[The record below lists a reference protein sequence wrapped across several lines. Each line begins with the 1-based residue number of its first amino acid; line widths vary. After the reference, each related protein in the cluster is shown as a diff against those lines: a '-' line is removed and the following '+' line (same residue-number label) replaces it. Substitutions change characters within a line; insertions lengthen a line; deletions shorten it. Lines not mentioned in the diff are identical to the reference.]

1 MKISE
6 VSKLYNIESH
16 TLRYYEKEGFLGNVI
31 KNESNQR
38 DYNTGNLIRLD
49 MVIKLRNAGMNIA
62 AIKEYIELS
71 NQGNET
77 VLERRDLLELR
88 MKKLEKQ
95 IQEMQNSKLFL
106 EEKIGVYN
114 KILEKK

>member
-6 VSKLYNIESH
+6 VSKMYSLESH
-16 TLRYYEKEGFLGNVI
+16 TLRYYEKEGFLGIVT

-38 DYNTGNLIRLD
+38 DYNAGNLIRLD

-62 AIKEYIELS
+62 SIKEYIELS

-88 MKKLEKQ
+88 MKELEEK
-95 IQEMQNSKLFL
+95 ILEMEKSKLFL
-106 EEKIGVYN
+106 EEKIRVYN

>member
-6 VSKLYNIESH
+6 VSKLYNVESH
-16 TLRYYEKEGFLGNVI
+16 TLRYYEKEGFLGVVN

-38 DYNTGNLIRLD
+38 DYNAGNLIRLD
-49 MVIKLRNAGMNIA
+49 MVLKLRNAGMNIA

-71 NQGNET
+71 NTGNDT
-77 VLERRDLLELR
+77 VEERKELLEMR
-88 MKKLEKQ
+88 MADLDAQ
-95 IQEMQNSKLFL
+95 ICEMQKSRLFL
-106 EEKIGVYN
+106 EEKIGVYK

>member
-16 TLRYYEKEGFLGNVI
+16 TLRYYEKEGFLGVVE

-38 DYNTGNLIRLD
+38 TYNSSNLIRLD
-49 MVIKLRNAGMNIA
+49 MILKLRSAGMNIA

-71 NQGNET
+71 NQGNTTVEERKN
-77 VLERRDLLELR
+77 VLEERYHD
-88 MKKLEKQ
+88 LEKQ
-95 IQEMQNSKLFL
+95 IIEMEKAKVFL
-106 EEKIGVYN
+106 EEKINIYN
-114 KILEKK
+114 KILNK